1 MPDYL
6 LDCNHWSAALRK
18 VSTVRERIHQE
29 RRAGH
34 RFISCYPVLCEL
46 EAGIQQ
52 TAKPEENRRRLNQL
66 LRHVRLWPLDAETAR
81 LYGPVYI
88 ELRNRGHPL
97 SQVDMMLAAL
107 ARQHNLCV
115 LTTDRDFEA
124 LPDVRAENWVS

>member
-18 VSTVRERIHQE
+18 VSTVRDRIHQE

-52 TAKPEENRRRLNQL
+52 TAKPEEI
-66 LRHVRLWPLDAETAR
+66 DAA
-81 LYGPVYI
+81 
-88 ELRNRGHPL
+88 
-97 SQVDMMLAAL
+97 
-107 ARQHNLCV
+107 
-115 LTTDRDFEA
+115 
-124 LPDVRAENWVS
+124 